1 MFEPNKQYVASS
13 IGTAIS
19 QDLITLVSIEISR
32 RLPLSLSGVLYIV
45 LLNGLLGIIEKR
57 MIEIDSCIPLRT
69 LPRRSKLNHD
79 VNVPFIING

>member
-45 LLNGLLGIIEKR
+45 LLNGLLGKIEKR
-57 MIEIDSCIPLRT
+57 MIEIDLCIPLRT
-69 LPRRSKLNHD
+69 LPGRSKLNHD